1 MENAVFTTLCMVYD
15 DQNRILVQDRCC
27 TDWDG
32 SAFPGSYVEAGESFA
47 KSVVREVYEETG
59 YQIKNRVLCGIKQF

>member
-1 MENAVFTTLCMVYD
+1 MENAVFTSLCMVHD
-15 DQNRILVQDRCC
+15 GQNRILLQERRG

-59 YQIKNRVLCGIKQF
+59 YQIKNPVLCGIKQF